1 MITPNS
7 MQQDANSAIDIY
19 AQMEQDIYALIF
31 KTIKTTKYD
40 SVDADNAL
48 AWQLEQLSKMGVLNK
63 QVIKLVA
70 KYTKKGET
78 AIEHLVQD
86 NGIQIVDEV
95 DQELSD
101 LLHKKVDVG
110 DDTRGIINSQLN
122 QTMHDLDNTV
132 SQTLLTTSVGQNPA
146 MQAFQNIVKQTTIET
161 STGLKTHQQAL
172 NETCEKWASN
182 GIPVLVDKAG
192 RKRSIEGYARTV
204 IQSTSHRTFNNLRLK
219 RMEDYGTHLAVMSSH
234 PAAREACAPIQGKVI
249 NLVPTSSKNY
259 NPKYDSIYNHGYGE
273 PSGTQGINCTHT
285 LYPFIEGLNTNNQP
299 QYDED
304 EAINNGELQAKQRG
318 YERAIRDT
326 KKKFEAAKALDDEAG
341 VQHYKSLLASQ
352 QKRLREFIKPRDF
365 LYRDYSREKIYNKQ
379 SAN

>member
-63 QVIKLVA
+63 QVIQLVS
-70 KYTKKGET
+70 KYTHKSEE

-110 DDTRGIINSQLN
+110 DDTRDIINSQLN

-132 SQTLLTTSVGQNPA
+132 SQTLLTTSSAHNSAVQV
-146 MQAFQNIVKQTTIET
+146 FQNIVKQTTIAT

-172 NETCEKWASN
+172 NETCEKWISN

-192 RKRSIEGYARTV
+192 RRRSIEGYARTV

-219 RMEDYGTHLAVMSSH
+219 RMEDYGTHLALMSSH

-249 NLVPTSSKNY
+249 NLVPTSSKDY

-273 PSGTQGINCTHT
+273 ASGVLGINCTHV
-285 LYPFIEGLNTNNQP
+285 LYPFIEELNTNNQP

-304 EAINNGELQAKQRG
+304 EAIKNGELQAKQRG

-326 KKKFEAAKALDDEAG
+326 KKKLEAAKALGDEAG
-341 VQHYKSLLASQ
+341 IQHYKSLLASQ
-352 QKRLREFIKPRDF
+352 QKRLREFIKPHDF
-365 LYRDYSREKIYNKQ
+365 LHRDYSREKIFNKQ

>member
-40 SVDADNAL
+40 SVDADNVL

-63 QVIKLVA
+63 QVIQLVS
-70 KYTKKGET
+70 KYTHKSEE

-110 DDTRGIINSQLN
+110 DDTRDIINSQLN

-132 SQTLLTTSVGQNPA
+132 SQTLLTTSSAHNSAVQV
-146 MQAFQNIVKQTTIET
+146 FQNIVKQTTVAT

-172 NETCEKWASN
+172 NETCEKWISN

-192 RKRSIEGYARTV
+192 RRRSIEGYARTV

-219 RMEDYGTHLAVMSSH
+219 RMEDYGTHLALMSSH
-234 PAAREACAPIQGKVI
+234 PAAREACVPIQGKVI
-249 NLVPTSSKNY
+249 NLVAPNSPDF
-259 NPKYDSIYNHGYGE
+259 NPKYDSIYNHGFGE
-273 PSGTQGINCTHT
+273 ASGTQGINCTHT

-299 QYDED
+299 QYDPE
-304 EAINNGELQAKQRG
+304 EAQKNGELQAKQRG

-326 KKKFEAAKALDDEAG
+326 KKKLEAAKELGDESG
-341 VQHYKSLLASQ
+341 IQQYKSLLASQ

-365 LYRDYSREKIYNKQ
+365 LHRDYSREKIFNK
-379 SAN
+379 